1 MALILEQ
8 YGEYFVAR
16 PDGRES
22 FFDPD
27 AREFLAL
34 SADDPRDRTGLI
46 PIPPFN
52 EAAAYRRYLEIHRMG
67 PPPGASVDLPSAEW
81 IARARAHAGR
91 HESLRRMEG
100 YVRDRREAHMY
111 RWAVENGI
119 EHWKLCLKPV
129 EVDLM
134 GIMVRRDWD
143 EVHRVLHNHARM
155 QFRIEAEDERIYK
168 ILRDASMKPREERR
182 IAHNTKGMEG

>member
-34 SADDPRDRTGLI
+34 SADDPRDRTRLI

-67 PPPGASVDLPSAEW
+67 PPPGASVDLPPAEW

-91 HESLRRMEG
+91 HESL
-100 YVRDRREAHMY
+100 
-111 RWAVENGI
+111 
-119 EHWKLCLKPV
+119 
-129 EVDLM
+129 
-134 GIMVRRDWD
+134 
-143 EVHRVLHNHARM
+143 
-155 QFRIEAEDERIYK
+155 
-168 ILRDASMKPREERR
+168 
-182 IAHNTKGMEG
+182 